1 MAGDGNGEEDKD
13 RHDRELMELLNELRV
28 ALPGVQVLFAFL
40 LTVAFSQRFVSL
52 SATQENV
59 YFVAVLCSAAATAF
73 LIAPS
78 AFHRIQFREGDK
90 EWLVQFSNR
99 LALAGLFFLA
109 CAVCCVLYVISD
121 FVVGGLITVVSTAG
135 GIVLFAMLWL
145 VLPLMRKARS

>member
-1 MAGDGNGEEDKD
+1 VAGDGNGEEDKD

-121 FVVGGLITVVSTAG
+121 FVVGGSITVVSTAG
-135 GIVLFAMLWL
+135 GIVLFAVLWL
-145 VLPLMRKARS
+145 VLPLLRKARS

>member
-1 MAGDGNGEEDKD
+1 MAEDSKPEDKD
-13 RHDRELMELLNELRV
+13 RHDRELLELLNELRV

-90 EWLVQFSNR
+90 EWLVQFSNK
-99 LALAGLFFLA
+99 LALAGLLFLA

-121 FVVGGLITVVSTAG
+121 FVVGGSITVVSTAA
-135 GIVLFAMLWL
+135 GIVLFALLWF